1 MNCYDVLVVGGGP
14 VGSWVAY
21 RLAGRGHRVAVLE
34 QRKEPGKPTCCT
46 GIVGREC
53 VERFG
58 IPPEIIEREANSAC
72 FFSPSGK
79 SLRVQREEVQAYVL
93 NRSALDSYL
102 AQQARQAGAD
112 YFFSY
117 PAEEA
122 VASAGRVEVRSRKG
136 YFTGQALVLATGAEL
151 RLLAKL
157 GLRRNNALA
166 FGAQIEVETNVEEVE
181 VYFGRELAPGFFAW
195 LVPLSGGRGLA
206 GLLAQRNPQ
215 VHLKRFLERLA
226 SQGKLSV
233 VGEASFRTIPLSPPP
248 RTYEDGLLVV
258 GTAAGQVKP
267 TTGGGIYFG
276 LLAAEAAVETLQR
289 AFSTGDLSRK
299 GLAPYERAWK
309 NKLGPELQIGRLARK
324 WFEALSDSQIEW
336 VFEFVVKRRLHE
348 LLLRSPQLSF
358 DWHSKALLLGLRH
371 LLTGGLPL
379 PGLKREKSPELR
391 RQRDAQGAASHL
403 R

>member
-1 MNCYDVLVVGGGP
+1 MNCYDVLVIGGGP

-21 RLAGRGHRVAVLE
+21 RLAGRGYRVAVLE

-58 IPPEIIEREANSAC
+58 IPPEIAEREASSAC

-93 NRSALDSYL
+93 NRPALDSYL
-102 AQQARQAGAD
+102 ARQAQQAGAD
-112 YFFSY
+112 YFFSC
-117 PAEEA
+117 PVEEA
-122 VASAGRVEVRSRKG
+122 VASAGRVEARSRKG
-136 YFTGQALVLATGAEL
+136 YFIGRALVLATGAEL

-157 GLRRNNALA
+157 GLKNGNALA
-166 FGAQIEVETNVEEVE
+166 LGAQVEVETNVEEVE
-181 VYFGRELAPGFFAW
+181 VYFGREFAPGFFAW

-206 GLLAQRNPQ
+206 GLLARRSPRPYF
-215 VHLKRFLERLA
+215 KRFLEHLA

-233 VGEASFRTIPLSPPP
+233 VGEASFRAISLSPLLQ
-248 RTYEDGLLVV
+248 TYGDGLLVV

-276 LLAAEAAVETLQR
+276 LLAAEAAVETLER
-289 AFSTGDLSRK
+289 AFSAGDLSRK
-299 GLAPYERAWK
+299 GLAPYERAWRK
-309 NKLGPELQIGRLARK
+309 KLGPELQVGRLARK
-324 WFEALSDSQIEW
+324 WFEALSDSQIER
-336 VFEFVVKRRLHE
+336 VFEFVARRRLHE

-358 DWHSKALLLGLRH
+358 DWHSKALLIGLRH
-371 LLTGGLPL
+371 LIAGGLHL
-379 PGLKREKSPELR
+379 PNLKRVKFPTPELR
-391 RQRDAQGAASHL
+391 R
-403 R
+403 

>member
-1 MNCYDVLVVGGGP
+1 MNYYDVLVVGGGP
-14 VGSWVAY
+14 VGSRVAY
-21 RLAGRGHRVAVLE
+21 RLATRGYRVAVFE
-34 QRKEPGKPTCCT
+34 EHPEIGKPTCCT

-53 VERFG
+53 VEHFR

-93 NRSALDSYL
+93 NRSALDSHL
-102 AQQARQAGAD
+102 TRQAQQAGAD
-112 YFFSY
+112 YFFSCL
-117 PAEEA
+117 AEEA
-122 VASAGRVEVRSRKG
+122 VASAGRVEVQTRKG
-136 YFTGQALVLATGAEL
+136 YFIGQALVLATGAEL

-157 GLRRNNALA
+157 GLKKGNALA
-166 FGAQIEVETNVEEVE
+166 FGAQVEVETNVEEVE
-181 VYFGRELAPGFFAW
+181 VYFGREFAPGFFAW
-195 LVPLSGGRGLA
+195 LVPLSGERGLA

-215 VHLKRFLERLA
+215 LHLKRFLERLA

-248 RTYEDGLLVV
+248 RTYGDGLLVV

-289 AFSTGDLSRK
+289 AFLTGDLSRR
-299 GLAPYERAWK
+299 GLAPYERVWK
-309 NKLGPELQIGRLARK
+309 NTLGPELQIGRLARK
-324 WFEALSDSQIEW
+324 WFEAHSDSQIER
-336 VFEFVVKRRLHE
+336 VFEFVVKRQLHE
-348 LLLRSPQLSF
+348 LLLCSPQLSF

-371 LLTGGLPL
+371 LLAGGFPL
-379 PGLKREKSPELR
+379 PSLKREKSPELR
-391 RQRDAQGAASHL
+391 R
-403 R
+403 

>member
-21 RLAGRGHRVAVLE
+21 RLAGQGHRVAVFE
-34 QRKEPGKPTCCT
+34 QREESGKPPCCT

-58 IPPEIIEREANSAC
+58 IPPEITEREANSAC

-79 SLRVQREEVQAYVL
+79 SLRVQRGEVQAYIL

-112 YFFSY
+112 YLFSC
-117 PAEEA
+117 PAEEVA
-122 VASAGRVEVRSRKG
+122 ASAGRVEVRSRRG
-136 YFTGQALVLATGAEL
+136 CFMGRALVLATGAEL
-151 RLLAKL
+151 GLLAKL
-157 GLRRNNALA
+157 GLRRGNALA
-166 FGAQIEVETNVEEVE
+166 FGAQVEVETNVAEVE

-206 GLLAQRNPQ
+206 GLLTKKNPRL
-215 VHLKRFLERLA
+215 HLERFLERLV

-233 VGEASFRTIPLSPPP
+233 AGEPTFRTIPLSPPP
-248 RTYEDGLLVV
+248 RTYGDGLLVV

-267 TTGGGIYFG
+267 TTAGGIYFG
-276 LLAAEAAVETLQR
+276 LLAAEAVAETLQR
-289 AFSTGDLSRK
+289 AFSAGDLSRK

-309 NKLGPELQIGRLARK
+309 SKLGLELQIGRLARK
-324 WFEALSDSQIEW
+324 WFEALPDSQIEW

-371 LLTGGLPL
+371 LLAEGFP
-379 PGLKREKSPELR
+379 PSQLKPRKIP
-391 RQRDAQGAASHL
+391 HL
-403 R
+403 